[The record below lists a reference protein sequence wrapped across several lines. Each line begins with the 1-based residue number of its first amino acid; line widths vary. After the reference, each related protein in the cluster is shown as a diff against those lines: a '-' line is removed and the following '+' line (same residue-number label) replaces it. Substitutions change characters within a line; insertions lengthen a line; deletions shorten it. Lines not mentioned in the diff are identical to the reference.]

1 MSNCPACIAW
11 EADNRSGLFTT
22 GCDDC
27 TARDIARSPA
37 AWAAQRGIT
46 AVGLQ
51 EAITRAWPEDYAR
64 GRKLV
69 WDWMARV
76 GARK

>member
-1 MSNCPACIAW
+1 VSNCPACTAW
-11 EADNRSGLFTT
+11 EADKRTGQYRT

-27 TARDIARSPA
+27 TARDIARSPD

-51 EAITRAWPEDYAR
+51 EAINRAWPDDYAR

-69 WDWMARV
+69 WDWMGRV